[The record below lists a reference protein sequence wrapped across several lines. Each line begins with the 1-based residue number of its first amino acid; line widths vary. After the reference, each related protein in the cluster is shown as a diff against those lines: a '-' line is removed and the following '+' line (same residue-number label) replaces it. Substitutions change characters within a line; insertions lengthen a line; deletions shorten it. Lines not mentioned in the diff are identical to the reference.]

1 MSSKTIM
8 NITQAYYMQCF
19 EILFL
24 RAKGDEF
31 QTFFERL
38 MGLAYKADFMACRP
52 WGNVGDRKNDGFLK
66 SERRLFQVYAPNEMT
81 AKEAIAKITED
92 FEGAKVHWGTHFD
105 KWVFA
110 HNAIDGL
117 PPHVLTLLLDL
128 EKANPGITLEPWS
141 LEEFRLIFRK
151 LTSDDLIPWLGAAP
165 SDETKASLGFSD
177 LRPVLETLGSR
188 PAPSDAAV
196 RDVPMGKI
204 EANALSESIAILI
217 KGGMS
222 KAPLVEKF
230 FAQWHDETLGERIAE
245 AFRAEYQRLRSL
257 HTPNR
262 IFGELQAWAGG
273 RDRGTPEHEMAVLTV
288 IAYYFERC
296 DIYEP
301 PKEVT
306 S

>member
-24 RAKGDEF
+24 RAKGNEF

-110 HNAIDGL
+110 HNATDGL

-128 EKANPGITLEPWS
+128 EKANPGITLAPWS

-151 LTSDDLIPWLGAAP
+151 LTTDDLIHWLGAAP

-177 LRPVLETLGSR
+177 LRPVLETLGQR
-188 PAPSDAAV
+188 PAPADSAV

-245 AFRAEYQRLRSL
+245 AFRTEYQRLRHL
-257 HTPNR
+257 HSPNG
-262 IFGELQAWAGG
+262 IFSELQAWAGG
-273 RDRGTPEHEMAVLTV
+273 RRRGTPEHEMAVLAV

-296 DIYEP
+296 DIYEA

>member
-1 MSSKTIM
+1 MNSKTSM
-8 NITQAYYMQCF
+8 TLTQAYYEQRF
-19 EILFL
+19 EISFL
-24 RAKGDEF
+24 RSKGNEF

-52 WGNVGDRKNDGFLK
+52 WGNIGDRKNDGFLK

-81 AKEAIAKITED
+81 AKEAIDKINED

-110 HNAIDGL
+110 HNATDGL
-117 PPHVLTLLLDL
+117 PPHVQTVLLGF
-128 EKANPGITLEPWS
+128 EKANPEITLEPWG

-151 LTSDDLIPWLGAAP
+151 LSIDDLVTWLGAAP
-165 SDETKASLGFSD
+165 SDQTRASLGFSD
-177 LRPVLETLGSR
+177 LRPVFETLGQR
-188 PAPSDAAV
+188 PAPADSAV
-196 RDVPMGKI
+196 HDVPMGKI
-204 EANALSESIAILI
+204 EANALAPSVVTLI

-245 AFRAEYQRLRSL
+245 AFRTEYQSLRHL
-257 HTPNR
+257 HTPNE
-262 IFGELQAWAGG
+262 IFSELQAWAGG
-273 RDRGTPEHEMAVLTV
+273 RGRGTPEHEMAVLAV

-296 DIYEP
+296 DIYEAP
-301 PKEVT
+301 REVT

>member
-8 NITQAYYMQCF
+8 NLTQAYYEQRF
-19 EILFL
+19 EILFV

-110 HNAIDGL
+110 HNATDGL
-117 PPHVLTLLLDL
+117 PPHVLTLLLDF
-128 EKANPGITLEPWS
+128 EKVNPGIRLDPWS

-151 LTSDDLIPWLGAAP
+151 LTTDDLIPWLGSAP
-165 SDETKASLGFSD
+165 SDETKASLGFND
-177 LRPVLETLGSR
+177 LRPVLEILGNR

-204 EANALSESIAILI
+204 EANALSENIATLI

-245 AFRAEYQRLRSL
+245 AFRTEYQRLRHL
-257 HTPNR
+257 HTLNE
-262 IFGELQAWAGG
+262 IFSELQAWAGG
-273 RDRGTPEHEMAVLTV
+273 RGRGTPEHEMAVLAV

-296 DIYEP
+296 DIYEA

>member
-1 MSSKTIM
+1 M
-8 NITQAYYMQCF
+8 NLTQAYYESRF
-19 EILFL
+19 ENLF
-24 RAKGDEF
+24 RAAKGNEF
-31 QTFFERL
+31 QTLFERL

-52 WGNVGDRKNDGFLK
+52 WGNDGDRKNDGFLK
-66 SERRLFQVYAPNEMT
+66 SERCLFQVYAPNEMEAT
-81 AKEAIAKITED
+81 KAIAKITED
-92 FEGAKVHWGTHFD
+92 FEGAKLHWRQHFD

-110 HNAIDGL
+110 HNATDGL
-117 PPHVLTLLLDL
+117 PPHVQTLLLDF
-128 EKANPGITLEPWS
+128 EKANTGITLEPWS
-141 LEEFRLIFRK
+141 LEEFRLIFRR
-151 LTSDDLIPWLGAAP
+151 LTIDDLIPWLGAAP

-177 LRPVLETLGSR
+177 LRPVFETLGNR

-204 EANALSESIAILI
+204 EANALSDSIATLI

-222 KAPLVEKF
+222 KTPLVEKF

-245 AFRAEYQRLRSL
+245 AFRTEYQRLRPL
-257 HTPNR
+257 HTPNGV
-262 IFGELQAWAGG
+262 FSELQAWAGG
-273 RDRGTPEHEMAVLTV
+273 RGRGTPEHEMAVLAV

-296 DIYEP
+296 DIYEA

>member
-8 NITQAYYMQCF
+8 NLTQAYYESRF
-19 EILFL
+19 ENLF
-24 RAKGDEF
+24 RAAKGNEF

-66 SERRLFQVYAPNEMT
+66 SERRLFQVYAPNEMEAT
-81 AKEAIAKITED
+81 KAIAKITED
-92 FEGAKVHWGTHFD
+92 FEGAKVHWGKHFD

-110 HNAIDGL
+110 HNAADGI
-117 PPHVLTLLLDL
+117 PPHVLSLLLEF
-128 EKANPGITLEPWS
+128 EKVNPGITLEPWS
-141 LEEFRLIFRK
+141 LEEFRLIFRR
-151 LTSDDLIPWLGAAP
+151 LTIDDLIPWLGAAP
-165 SDETKASLGFSD
+165 SDETKALLGFSD
-177 LRPVLETLGSR
+177 LRPVLETLGNR

-204 EANALSESIAILI
+204 EANALSESIATLI

-245 AFRAEYQRLRSL
+245 AFRTEYQRLRPL
-257 HTPNR
+257 HTPNG
-262 IFGELQAWAGG
+262 IFSELQAWAGG
-273 RDRGTPEHEMAVLTV
+273 RGRGTPEHEMAVLAV

-296 DIYEP
+296 DIYEAP
-301 PKEVT
+301 REVT

>member
-8 NITQAYYMQCF
+8 NITQAYYMQRF
-19 EILFL
+19 ENLFL
-24 RAKGDEF
+24 RAKGNEF

-52 WGNVGDRKNDGFLK
+52 WGNVGDHKNDGFLK

-110 HNAIDGL
+110 HNATDGL

-128 EKANPGITLEPWS
+128 EKANPAITVAPWS

-151 LTSDDLIPWLGAAP
+151 LTTGDLIPWLGAAP

-177 LRPVLETLGSR
+177 LRPVLETLGQR
-188 PAPSDAAV
+188 PAPADSAV

-217 KGGMS
+217 KSGMS

-245 AFRAEYQRLRSL
+245 AFRTEYQRLRPL
-257 HTPNR
+257 HTPSE
-262 IFGELQAWAGG
+262 IFTELRTWAGG
-273 RDRGTPEHEMAVLTV
+273 LDRGTPEHEMAVLAV

-296 DIYEP
+296 DIYEA
-301 PKEVT
+301 PKEVA